1 MATITNQW
9 STPMQQL
16 IIKLSPEATAD
27 YLAIASQQN
36 ASREMPQR
44 TGSSGIDIDI
54 KLSMLA
60 GLHFADIDVNGQRI
74 KPSSESED
82 LEIELLEIN

>member
-1 MATITNQW
+1 
-9 STPMQQL
+9 MQQL

-27 YLAIASQQN
+27 YLAISKKKTAAEMSQDIEASGVN
-36 ASREMPQR
+36 L
-44 TGSSGIDIDI
+44 DI

-74 KPSSESED
+74 KPNSESDD